1 MDKRTLTLAIGLG
14 TAAMA
19 AIAAATPG
27 QNKPQNTVPVLHT
40 SQQYVKVLLDGSDED
55 DISWIMSPKTN
66 PDILETAASTVS
78 FVSETDTA
86 TVEVGLWQS
95 APLDILMA
103 NGDTA
108 HVLVRRYA
116 ADPYADP
123 DPALVTVAPSGL
135 LSREQVQFD
144 IDALIYTLDQVHPD
158 IFSVCRQADLMRA
171 VNDAKKSLPD
181 SLDVTEAYKA
191 IAPLVAMLGD
201 GHTNLSFPAKEVFI
215 DAGTPHMPVYV
226 DVASDGTITCQSS
239 LDSIIPRDAKILSVN
254 GTPASEIIETML
266 PYVSGE
272 RRPFKLAR
280 VNGSFM
286 GLFHTLYRADS
297 YDVEYLPQGAKRPL
311 RHTFEPVGLAEARRR
326 CPVRQMQHRPELSF
340 TIDQAN
346 DVAVMDFSS
355 CGDVYGIEAFADSMF
370 RTLRQRHIG
379 NLVIDARANG
389 GGSNYVGD
397 VLLKYTSPKP
407 FTQMSKGLVK
417 TTPTTLR
424 LLGTSM
430 GSASLVF
437 GEADSTWYTAPYTP
451 EQGHYDGRVIVLSS
465 NGTFSAGA
473 SFVWTFKEC
482 GAGMVIGEETGGMN
496 VCYGEVLSYRLPV
509 SRIMCSI
516 SYKRFW
522 QMNADEDDIHGAIPD
537 IATDAA
543 DALDT
548 ALRYIK
554 EHPRR

>member
-1 MDKRTLTLAIGLG
+1 MDKLTLAIGLG

-19 AIAAATPG
+19 AIAAAQSG
-27 QNKPQNTVPVLHT
+27 QDTAQNTVPVLRT

-116 ADPYADP
+116 ADPYANP
-123 DPALVTVAPSGL
+123 DPALVVVAPSGL
-135 LSREQVQFD
+135 LSRQQVQFD

-171 VNDAKKSLPD
+171 VNDTKKSLPD
-181 SLDVTEAYKA
+181 SLAITEAYKA
-191 IAPLVAMLGD
+191 MAPLVAMLGD
-201 GHTNLSFPAKEVFI
+201 GHTNLSFPAKKVFI
-215 DAGTPHMPVYV
+215 DDEAPHMPVYV
-226 DVASDGTITCQSS
+226 GVASDGTITCQSS

-254 GTPASEIIETML
+254 GVPASEIIEAML

-280 VNGSFM
+280 IDYSFQ
-286 GLFHTLYRADS
+286 GLFHALYHADS

-311 RHTFEPVGLAEARRR
+311 RHTFEPVDLAEARRR
-326 CPVRQMQHRPELSF
+326 CPVRKETHSPKLSF
-340 TIDQAN
+340 TIDEAN

-355 CGDVYGIEAFADSMF
+355 CGDVRGIEAFADSMF

-417 TTPTTLR
+417 VTPTTLR
-424 LLGTSM
+424 LLGTSTA
-430 GSASLVF
+430 SASLTF
-437 GEADSTWYTAPYTP
+437 GEADSTWYETPYTP

-496 VCYGEVLSYRLPV
+496 VSYGEVLAYRLPV
-509 SRIMCSI
+509 SKIVCTI